1 MARKSFK
8 NHASIN
14 GGPSALARLLAGI
27 STGSAALILAAAPTG
42 VRAQAVV
49 GTPTIQFGI
58 ETVIRDSATK
68 TDTVLVTADE
78 ALLDWD
84 ATGTDGVFLP
94 ESTTLQFIRDGGAY
108 TVLNRVTSSAVGGP
122 LSISG
127 TVDAGSTGKV
137 WFYNPGGWVVGST
150 GVFNVGSLVLTSDRK
165 SVV

>member
-27 STGSAALILAAAPTG
+27 STGSAALILAAAPTS

-94 ESTTLQFIRDGGAY
+94 EST
-108 TVLNRVTSSAVGGP
+108 
-122 LSISG
+122 
-127 TVDAGSTGKV
+127 
-137 WFYNPGGWVVGST
+137 
-150 GVFNVGSLVLTSDRK
+150 DRK